1 MGKLSCFLLA
11 VTAAVTVGAWYLHR
25 REEENKTQDEEIIE
39 RESDVDSGLP
49 GHVAD
54 MLHGGAFS
62 KVIKP
67 KTNNKKNA
75 IKMARK
81 ELKDNPMEAMGD
93 AQELLQSIRAP
104 HPIVYFNT
112 VDDGAEEPPEPELLG
127 MVPGGG
133 PGFVVLNSDQFL
145 DNVPQELQEQILSEQ
160 MALFHQGVPLN

>member
-1 MGKLSCFLLA
+1 MGKLSYFLVA
-11 VTAAVTVGAWYLHR
+11 VTAAVTVGAFWFNR
-25 REEENKTQDEEIIE
+25 RQEDENNEKEII
-39 RESDVDSGLP
+39 LP

-67 KTNNKKNA
+67 KTNDKKNA

-93 AQELLQSIRAP
+93 ARELLQSIRAP
-104 HPIVYFNT
+104 HPAVYFNM

-145 DNVPQELQEQILSEQ
+145 DNVPQELQEQMLAEQ
-160 MALFHQGVPLN
+160 MAFFHQGVPLN

>member
-1 MGKLSCFLLA
+1 MGKLSYFLVA
-11 VTAAVTVGAWYLHR
+11 VTAAVTVGAFWFNR
-25 REEENKTQDEEIIE
+25 RQEDENNEKEIIE
-39 RESDVDSGLP
+39 KESDVDSGLP

-67 KTNNKKNA
+67 KTNDKKNA

-93 AQELLQSIRAP
+93 ARELLQSIRAP
-104 HPIVYFNT
+104 HPAVYFNM
-112 VDDGAEEPPEPELLG
+112 VDDGAEEPPEPELPG

-145 DNVPQELQEQILSEQ
+145 DNVPQELQEQILAEQ